1 MEQLVKTL
9 INGLHGCKTVLDV
22 GVGTGRFAKPLK
34 DGGFKVVGVDI
45 AKPMIAEA
53 SERGVDILVRGDSCF
68 LPFKDN
74 VFDAAVC
81 IYLLH
86 LISEWKTALWE
97 ICRVTRK
104 AMVTIIYVGRG
115 PF

>member
-1 MEQLVKTL
+1 M
-9 INGLHGCKTVLDV
+9 
-22 GVGTGRFAKPLK
+22 
-34 DGGFKVVGVDI
+34 DI

-104 AMVTIIYVGRG
+104 AMVTIIYVGERSILEAYNPLLKDYG
-115 PF
+115 YESRRLGKGK